1 MKYLKAFL
9 IILLTVFTLGGAMAQ
24 VVVRATVGGGPYH
37 RHWHH
42 RHWHSRRWHRRY
54 QHDRD
59 DHR

>member
-1 MKYLKAFL
+1 MKYLKALL
-9 IILLTVFTLGGAMAQ
+9 IILLTIFTLGSAMAQ
-24 VVVRATVGGGPYH
+24 VEVQARVGGPYH